1 MRHGPSDGA
10 GHAPSIGRSMSVST
24 PAVPAPS
31 SDVVVQEVAGVAYT
45 PLETGST
52 VLLGVLA
59 LLISGLLGL
68 LLSTLADEHRL
79 AASGIG
85 LAAMLEALSTGL
97 VTGLAGAVLK
107 PKRLRVVAALA
118 AVALV
123 AINLATVRTSGEG
136 ILGIRALA
144 GLPEG
149 VLLWIAIG
157 FIARTQTPERW
168 AAVLF
173 TGMGITQLGAATLLT
188 VYILPRFGANGGY
201 VMLAVAAALCLP
213 LTAFIPRALHDLPGT
228 GSGASGAPPP
238 KGWIALFATLCYTA
252 PIAAVAVYI
261 VPLAHQAGL
270 STGAGRTAISV
281 GLACQ
286 IAGGA
291 LATGLAGRVR
301 YITVF
306 GFCGAAL
313 LTTWATYAGSAPA
326 TLFIAMSGLA
336 GLCGGLGGPFLVPM
350 TIEIDPTRRTA
361 MQSGAVQLLAG
372 AFGPLLAA
380 LVVGERQAHGV
391 LVLAG
396 ALLIVGLA
404 VMVALHRASRARRTP
419 AAVA

>member
-1 MRHGPSDGA
+1 
-10 GHAPSIGRSMSVST
+10 MSVS
-24 PAVPAPS
+24 APS
-31 SDVVVQEVAGVAYT
+31 LPASPSDDVVQEVAGAAYT
-45 PLETGST
+45 PLETAST
-52 VLLGVLA
+52 VLLGILA

-85 LAAMLEALSTGL
+85 MAAMLEALSTGL

-107 PKRLRVVAALA
+107 PRRLRLVAAVA
-118 AVALV
+118 SVALV
-123 AINLATVRTSGEG
+123 AVNLATVRTSGG
-136 ILGIRALA
+136 GVLAIRALA

-188 VYILPRFGANGGY
+188 AYILPRFGANGGY
-201 VMLAVAAALCLP
+201 VMLAVAAALCLSLAP
-213 LTAFIPRALHDLPGT
+213 FIPRALGDLPGT
-228 GSGASGAPPP
+228 DAGGSGAPPP
-238 KGWIALFATLCYTA
+238 KGWIALFATLCYAA
-252 PIAAVAVYI
+252 PIAAVAVYV

-286 IAGGA
+286 ILGGA
-291 LATGLAGRVR
+291 LATGMAGRVR

-306 GFCGAAL
+306 WFCGAAL
-313 LTTWATYAGSAPA
+313 LATWATYATSAPA
-326 TLFIAMSGLA
+326 ALFVAMSGL
-336 GLCGGLGGPFLVPM
+336 GGICGGLGGPFLVPM
-350 TIEIDPTRRTA
+350 TIEVDPTRRTA

-372 AFGPLLAA
+372 AFGPFLAA
-380 LVVGERQAHGV
+380 LVVGEREAHGV
-391 LVLAG
+391 LVMA
-396 ALLIVGLA
+396 ASLLIVGVA
-404 VMVALHRASRARRTP
+404 VMVGLHRSARAARTAP
-419 AAVA
+419 AAA

>member
-1 MRHGPSDGA
+1 
-10 GHAPSIGRSMSVST
+10 MSVST
-24 PAVPAPS
+24 PAVPAS
-31 SDVVVQEVAGVAYT
+31 SPDEVVHDVGAAYT

-52 VLLGVLA
+52 VLLGILS

-107 PKRLRVVAALA
+107 PRRLRLVA
-118 AVALV
+118 AVASVALI
-123 AINLATVRTSGEG
+123 AINLATLRTSGGG
-136 ILGIRALA
+136 ILAIRALA

-149 VLLWIAIG
+149 LLLWIAIG

-188 VYILPRFGANGGY
+188 AYILPRFGANGGY
-201 VMLAVAAALCLP
+201 VMLACAAALGLP
-213 LTAFIPRALHDLPGT
+213 LTALIPRALADLPTTEG
-228 GSGASGAPPP
+228 GGGAPPP
-238 KGWIALFATLCYTA
+238 KGWIALFATLCYAA
-252 PIAAVAVYI
+252 PIAAVAVYV
-261 VPLAHQAGL
+261 VPFAHEAGL
-270 STGAGRTAISV
+270 STGVGRTAISV

-286 IAGGA
+286 ILGGA
-291 LATGLAGRVR
+291 LATVLAGRVR
-301 YITVF
+301 YITIF
-306 GFCGAAL
+306 WFCAAAL
-313 LTTWATYAGSAPA
+313 LATWTTYAVSAPA
-326 TLFIAMSGLA
+326 ALFVGMAGLG

-350 TIEIDPTRRTA
+350 TIEVDPTRRTA

-380 LVVGERQAHGV
+380 MVVGERETHGV
-391 LVLAG
+391 IVLSA
-396 ALLIVGLA
+396 ALLLVGLA
-404 VMVALHRASRARRTP
+404 VMVGLHRSAQASRA
-419 AAVA
+419 AAAA